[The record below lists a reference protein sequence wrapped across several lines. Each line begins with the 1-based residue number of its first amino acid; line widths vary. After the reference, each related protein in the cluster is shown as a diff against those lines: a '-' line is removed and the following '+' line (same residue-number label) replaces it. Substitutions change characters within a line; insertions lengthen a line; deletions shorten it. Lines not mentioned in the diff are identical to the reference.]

1 MNKFNWKVKNFGLK
15 IALDDLFIFLLK
27 RWLGAKRIQITYGKK

>member
-1 MNKFNWKVKNFGLK
+1 MRTFIWLWKKQGLK
-15 IALDDLFIFLLK
+15 IALDDLFITMIK